1 MPILFVKIHDLSC
14 LFMIIQ
20 ISSSSSSFFGAT
32 APPSSFLCNF
42 VHSTCSQC
50 ALLVVHSP
58 SIGICTIGSVL
69 SRINI
74 WFPDVRSAES
84 SFGSNKRERQKCS
97 FYYFAQIHCLAHK
110 EKKNYP
116 NYNNIEN
123 IRASI

>member
-1 MPILFVKIHDLSC
+1 MFIHDNPNKFILK
-14 LFMIIQ
+14 FI
-20 ISSSSSSFFGAT
+20 FFGAT

-50 ALLVVHSP
+50 ALLVVHLP

-110 EKKNYP
+110 EKKTTL
-116 NYNNIEN
+116 I
-123 IRASI
+123 III